1 VLTWLAVAVFVI
13 GVSVAII
20 VASGMR
26 PGYDAFG
33 WLVWGHQVLH
43 GSLNTDGAPS
53 WKPVAFLFTLPYALA
68 GDSGQ
73 MFLWMVTAIAAALAG
88 CVFAARI
95 AYRLVG
101 PSGDRPYAPYVAGA
115 FAAGCLLAIDGYSH
129 LVMIASSDPMIA
141 TLCLAAID
149 FHLSKRPR
157 LAFAMLVLAS
167 LGRPE
172 AWPFVFLYAVWGWR
186 AVPSMRPLALGALAL
201 IPAFWFTIPALTSKS
216 WFTPGDLALRTV
228 NPVNVIHGSK
238 LGGVLSRFTSLTS
251 LPVQIAALVG
261 VALAAVRRDLVTLGL
276 AAAAC
281 LWVAVEFAMALHGWS
296 AASRYL
302 IEPAAVMV
310 VIAGSTVGRVLAMHP
325 PARRDQRLLNVATA
339 VASIALVVLLAAA
352 LVPTARRRART
363 ARGDVEQAQLAGT
376 QIRQLQRVV
385 DQDGGAARITACGQ
399 PVTLVGLQSKVAWA
413 TGLNVGN
420 VGFRPGRAI
429 DSGLPIVF
437 FQPHDSG
444 WRVLPFHMRTADAAS
459 CDRLKIDPS

>member
-1 VLTWLAVAVFVI
+1 VAVAAVVI

-68 GDSGQ
+68 GDSAQ

-101 PSGDRPYAPYVAGA
+101 TSPARPYAPYVAGA
-115 FAAGCLLAIDGYSH
+115 FAGVSVLAIDGYSH

-157 LAFAMLVLAS
+157 LAFAMLVLTS

-172 AWPFVFLYAVWGWR
+172 AWPFLLLYAVWGWR
-186 AVPSMRPLALGALAL
+186 AVPSMRPLAVGGLAL

-216 WFTPGDLALRTV
+216 WFISGDLALRTV
-228 NPVNVIHGSK
+228 NAVNVIHGSK
-238 LGGVLSRFTSLTS
+238 LAGVLSRFTSLTS

-281 LWVAVEFAMALHGWS
+281 LWIAVEFAMALHGWS

-310 VIAGSTVGRVLAMHP
+310 VIAGSAVGRVLAFNP
-325 PARRDQRLLNVATA
+325 QTGRDQRLVNVATA
-339 VASIALVVLLAAA
+339 AASLALVVLLAAA
-352 LVPTARRRART
+352 LIPTARQRART
-363 ARGDVEQAQLAGT
+363 ARGDVEQAQLAAT
-376 QIRQLQRVV
+376 QIRQLQRVITV
-385 DQDGGAARITACGQ
+385 DGGAARIRACGQ

-413 TGLNVGN
+413 TGLNVGD

-429 DSGLPIVF
+429 DSGQPIVF

-444 WRVLPFHMRTADAAS
+444 WRVLPFHMRKADAGS
-459 CDRLKIDPS
+459 CDGLKIDPS

>member
-1 VLTWLAVAVFVI
+1 MLAWLAVTGVVI
-13 GVSVAII
+13 GLSVAII
-20 VASGMR
+20 VAIGMR

-68 GDSGQ
+68 GDGAQ

-95 AYRLVG
+95 AYRLVAPTPG
-101 PSGDRPYAPYVAGA
+101 RPYAPYVAGA
-115 FAAGCLLAIDGYSH
+115 FAGAGLLAIDGYSH
-129 LVMIASSDPMIA
+129 LVLIASSDPMIA

-149 FHLSKRPR
+149 FHLTKRPR
-157 LAFAMLVLAS
+157 MAFAMLVLAS

-172 AWPFVFLYAVWGWR
+172 AWPFAVLYAGWAWR
-186 AVPSMRPLALGALAL
+186 AVPSIRPLAVGGLAL

-216 WFTPGDLALRTV
+216 WFISGDLALRTV
-228 NPVNVIHGSK
+228 NAVNVIHGSK
-238 LGGVLSRFTSLTS
+238 LSGVVSRFTSLCS

-302 IEPAAVMV
+302 IEPAAVTV
-310 VIAGSTVGRVLAMHP
+310 VIAGSAVGRVLALQP
-325 PARRDQRLLNVATA
+325 RARRDQRLVNVATA
-339 VASIALVVLLAAA
+339 VASIVLVALLAAA
-352 LVPTARRRART
+352 LIPTARQRART
-363 ARGDVEQAQLAGT
+363 ARGDVEQARAAGT
-376 QIRQLQRVV
+376 QIRQLQRVIAE
-385 DQDGGAARITACGQ
+385 DGGAARIRACGQ

-420 VGFRPGRAI
+420 VGFRPGHAI
-429 DSGLPIVF
+429 DSGEPIVF
-437 FQPHDSG
+437 FQPHENG
-444 WRVLPFHMRTADAAS
+444 WRVLPFNMRKADAAS
-459 CDRLKIDPS
+459 CDRLKLDPS